1 MPIFHTTNTIA
12 DTIGTTDAAAAH
24 YQEFIFAATETMTD
38 NVENTSPLEPWM
50 FQGMNVAELFIK
62 FQQAVIKK
70 TTNQLFFIESSVQE
84 LLSLS
89 NILLL
94 CTSQHSPLC
103 MDMFSEDIL
112 VELNKEMLVECM
124 DFKQDMCDDAC
135 MKLTRFMN
143 NMNSKSQ
150 SKDDV
155 EIDLLV
161 LGRSLSPLQGS
172 LLRGI
177 TAA

>member
-1 MPIFHTTNTIA
+1 
-12 DTIGTTDAAAAH
+12 
-24 YQEFIFAATETMTD
+24 MTD
-38 NVENTSPLEPWM
+38 DVENISPLEPWM
-50 FQGMNVAELFIK
+50 FQDTNVVKLFIK
-62 FQQAVIKK
+62 FQQAVINK
-70 TTNQLFFIESSVQE
+70 TTNQLLFIESSVHE

-103 MDMFSEDIL
+103 MNMFSEDIL
-112 VELNKEMLVECM
+112 VELTKEMLAECM
-124 DFKQDMCDDAC
+124 DFKQDMCDDTC

-143 NMNSKSQ
+143 NMNSKLQ

-155 EIDLLV
+155 EIDLLA
-161 LGRSLSPLQGS
+161 LGRSLCLLQGS

-177 TAA
+177 TVA